1 MTENTNKY
9 MFACLSFIILAYL
22 VHKTTVFLLWHLSLQ
37 YTVLPYFLN

>member
-22 VHKTTVFLLWHLSLQ
+22 IHNITVALLLHLSLMH
-37 YTVLPYFLN
+37 TSSPFF